1 MPARD
6 FSRRRFL
13 TAATCLLAQTVHAQG
28 RAGQGGSWPSQPVK
42 WVIPFA
48 PGGGADT
55 IARLLLPSLA
65 ADLKANVIVENRPGA
80 SGIVG
85 SDAVAKAPADGHTWL
100 MSNNASS
107 AIAPLLYPKPPY
119 HPLNDFVHVAMIG
132 GFANALLV
140 RADHPA
146 KSFADFVRLCKQFP
160 GKYTYASAGPGSA
173 GHLTGEL
180 LKIEAGI
187 DITHVPYK
195 GTGPAIIDLI
205 SGQIDAL
212 FDGLPASIGYVNG
225 GKLRALAIS
234 SRERIANLPN
244 APAIAETYPRV
255 IGTAWFGI
263 SMPKGVPNE
272 IAQRVASSTARV
284 LKMPELRKR
293 LEDIGV
299 VASGIGA
306 AAYTQFIESER
317 ERWKAVIDAAKI
329 RIE

>member
-1 MPARD
+1 MPARA

-13 TAATCLLAQTVHAQG
+13 ASTTCLLAPTLQAQG
-28 RAGQGGSWPSQPVK
+28 RAGQADNWPVQPIK

-55 IARLLLPSLA
+55 IARLVVPSLSA
-65 ADLKANVIVENRPGA
+65 ELKANIIIENRPGA

-85 SDAVAKAPADGHTWL
+85 SDAVAKSAADGHTWL

-107 AIAPLLYPKPPY
+107 AIAPFLYPKPPY

-146 KSFADFVRLCKQFP
+146 KSFAEFIRLCKQAP

-187 DITHVPYK
+187 DIVHVPYK

-234 SRERIANLPN
+234 SSERIAKLPN
-244 APAIAETYPRV
+244 APAIAETYPKV

-263 SMPKGVPNE
+263 SLPKGAPSDIV
-272 IAQRVASSTARV
+272 QRIASSVGRV
-284 LKMPELRKR
+284 LKIAELHKR
-293 LEDIGV
+293 LDDIGV
-299 VASGIGA
+299 VPSGIGS
-306 AAYTQFIESER
+306 AAYAQFIVAER
-317 ERWKAVIDAAKI
+317 ERWKAVIAASNI
-329 RIE
+329 RID